1 MRKLFKGFY
10 TPNTSEARDIW
21 DDACTIF
28 VFDTNFLLNFYSYE
42 EETRNELFDLL
53 NVIKDRLWLPH
64 QVALEY
70 QMRRLEIIARER
82 DTFHKIDRFF
92 ERINEDISVKIIDDL
107 KIKSRLPVLA
117 KELDS
122 FSKKI
127 NSLII
132 KFRNEVLERQQELKP
147 DVISH
152 DSIREKFDSLFQSNI
167 GNPYSNEE
175 LLNIYSEGLARYQN
189 KIPPGFKDRPK
200 DELEEYIY
208 SGCSYKKEFGD
219 LIIWKQILNMA
230 KKPQVKNVVFITDE
244 KKEDWWYQ
252 IRKKMVGPLQALQ
265 TEIYNETAIEHFKM
279 YDTSSFLQAAK
290 EYVNAD
296 IKESSLEDISSVI
309 KVNREEIIYDY
320 RVNELKNS
328 MNRSGVS
335 EAETILSNFF
345 NLYKSELN
353 TAKNEKETIDL
364 DILKQVNAVK
374 EVGVL
379 DSIGDVGG
387 TVIGEKNIG
396 VVDEKNDL
404 PSDVSRDDEQ

>member
-28 VFDTNFLLNFYSYE
+28 VFDTNVLLNFYSYE

-230 KKPQVKNVVFITDE
+230 KKPQVKNVVFIT
-244 KKEDWWYQ
+244 
-252 IRKKMVGPLQALQ
+252 
-265 TEIYNETAIEHFKM
+265 
-279 YDTSSFLQAAK
+279 
-290 EYVNAD
+290 
-296 IKESSLEDISSVI
+296 
-309 KVNREEIIYDY
+309 
-320 RVNELKNS
+320 
-328 MNRSGVS
+328 
-335 EAETILSNFF
+335 
-345 NLYKSELN
+345 
-353 TAKNEKETIDL
+353 
-364 DILKQVNAVK
+364 
-374 EVGVL
+374 
-379 DSIGDVGG
+379 
-387 TVIGEKNIG
+387 
-396 VVDEKNDL
+396 
-404 PSDVSRDDEQ
+404 